1 MIKKLCLLALCSL
14 SVQAQVDVLADGT
27 LQTQACAYGRGSTA
41 ISGAKAQASA
51 ELISFIKGNKSLTT
65 QSAQQHLTTNLTDD
79 AASLYEQQRTTMI
92 EGLSAGAVPLNYS
105 APTLS
110 GNDTCMTVSLNP
122 QELGEIQEQS
132 WQQATQDISVTVIGQ
147 GWKKEGK
154 TALIN
159 AEQDALQRAVSQVVG
174 VWLTQQHTQS
184 SSMSMNIVDGNE
196 STNMQE
202 LIGQQLSS
210 HSEGLVKEWQT
221 LQSKQLKNGG
231 VEITI
236 MAVVEKAPLIQ
247 QASQLLSMIGSPRV
261 QVIAPEPLKT
271 ELKVWLS
278 EQGIEVGGAASLVI
292 YAQSDVIKRGNN
304 RQLRLSVNVRD
315 LAGNIYGN
323 WKNDPSFMS
332 LPDDP
337 YVEKDLMAVHLASE
351 SQSKALHST
360 LNTAFTQVVARGG
373 LVREV
378 LLPSNKL
385 TQPEKLHAVLSTLG
399 GVSDVAIDKRS
410 DYTVASLRYKGNT
423 GELAHALDQALA
435 TITAKT
441 LSKITIENDFTLRY
455 K

>member
-1 MIKKLCLLALCSL
+1 M
-14 SVQAQVDVLADGT
+14 
-27 LQTQACAYGRGSTA
+27 
-41 ISGAKAQASA
+41 
-51 ELISFIKGNKSLTT
+51 
-65 QSAQQHLTTNLTDD
+65 
-79 AASLYEQQRTTMI
+79 M

-122 QELGEIQEQS
+122 QEIGEPKEQN
-132 WQQATQDISVTVIGQ
+132 WQQTAQNISVTVIGQ

-154 TALIN
+154 TALTI

-184 SSMSMNIVDGNE
+184 SSTSMSIVDGNE

-221 LQSKQLKNGG
+221 LQTKELKNGG
-231 VEITI
+231 VEVTI

-247 QASQLLSMIGSPRV
+247 KASKLMSMIGSPRV
-261 QVIAPEPLKT
+261 QIIAPEPLKT
-271 ELKVWLS
+271 ELKVWLN
-278 EQGIEVGGAASLVI
+278 EQGIEVGNAASLAI
-292 YAQSDVIKRGNN
+292 YAKSTVISRGNN
-304 RQLRLSVNVRD
+304 RQLYLTADVRD
-315 LAGNIYGN
+315 LAGNIYGQ

-332 LPDDP
+332 LPKGP

-351 SQSKALHST
+351 TQSKALHNT
-360 LNTAFTQVVARGG
+360 LNNAFTQVVARGG

-378 LLPSNKL
+378 MLPSNKL
-385 TQPEKLHAVLSTLG
+385 TQPEKLHDVLSTLG
-399 GVSDVAIDKRS
+399 GVSDVSIHKQQK
-410 DYTVASLRYKGNT
+410 YTVASLRFKGNT
-423 GELAHALDQALA
+423 GELANALDQALM
-435 TITAKT
+435 TITAKN
-441 LSKITIENDFTLRY
+441 LSKITVEDDFTLRY

>member
-1 MIKKLCLLALCSL
+1 MIKKLGLLALCSL
-14 SVQAQVDVLADGT
+14 SAQAQVNVLSDGT
-27 LQTQACAYGRGSTA
+27 LQTQSCAYGRGSTA

-65 QSAQQHLTTNLTDD
+65 QSAQQHLATSLDDD
-79 AASLYEQQRTTMI
+79 AASLYEQQRTMMM

-122 QELGEIQEQS
+122 QELGEPQEQS
-132 WQQATQDISVTVIGQ
+132 WQQTTQNISVTVIGQ

-154 TALIN
+154 TALTI

-184 SSMSMNIVDGNE
+184 SSTSMNIVDGNE

-221 LQSKQLKNGG
+221 LQTRELQNGG
-231 VEITI
+231 VEVTV
-236 MAVVEKAPLIQ
+236 MAVVEKTPLIQ
-247 QASQLLSMIGSPRV
+247 KASKLLSMIGSPRV

-271 ELKVWLS
+271 ELKVWLN
-278 EQGIEVGGAASLVI
+278 EQGIEVGNAASLVI
-292 YAQSDVIKRGNN
+292 YAKSEVIKRANN
-304 RQLRLSVNVRD
+304 RQLYLSADVRD
-315 LAGNIYGN
+315 LAGNIYGQ

-332 LPDDP
+332 LPNAP

-351 SQSKALHST
+351 SQSKALHKA
-360 LNTAFTQVVARGG
+360 LNNAFTQVVARGG

-378 LLPSNKL
+378 MLPSNKL
-385 TQPEKLHAVLSTLG
+385 TQPEKLHDVLSTLG
-399 GVSDVAIDKRS
+399 GVSDISIHKQQK
-410 DYTVASLRYKGNT
+410 YTVASLRFKGST
-423 GELAHALDQALA
+423 GELAHALDQALM
-435 TITAKT
+435 TITAKS
-441 LSKITIENDFTLRY
+441 LSKITVEDDFTLRY